1 MSTPTTLLDDN
12 WLNLAELYEQLASEQ
27 QKIFAALTPL
37 KSELTEQLGAKLTAD
52 FTAAEAA
59 LKQAIAGAGAELAT
73 KTEAERVALE
83 AKLEHTLAVMRETVK
98 NFSAETLAAVTA
110 KQGELEQV
118 RQKSMGEVNE
128 KLTELSQQHTKKQLE
143 LVRGAAEA
151 ARLTT
156 RFKGRYDPATVYN
169 RDDWFTFKGSSYLV
183 LKDGVVN
190 EIPTAQSQRGPD
202 ATYAVLAASGA
213 PGNQGPRGQD
223 LVAGGLAT
231 LTDAA
236 TTAWDLTNPVAKWTL
251 GGNRTLTVS
260 NQTAGATYILH
271 VIQGAGSNTVT
282 WPAAVKWPGNTAPT
296 LTTTAAY
303 RDVFSFVSDGTYL
316 FAAYVQNY
324 NV

>member
-1 MSTPTTLLDDN
+1 MSTSTTLLDDN

-27 QKIFAALTPL
+27 QKIFAALAPL
-37 KSELTEQLGAKLTAD
+37 KGELTEQLGAKFSTD
-52 FTAAEAA
+52 FAAAESA

-73 KTEAERVALE
+73 KTEAERAALE
-83 AKLEHTLAVMRETVK
+83 GKLEHTLAVMRETVK
-98 NFSAETLAAVTA
+98 SFSAETLAAVEA
-110 KQGELEQV
+110 KQRDLDV
-118 RQKSMGEVNE
+118 IRAKNMGEVND

-156 RFKGRYDPATVYN
+156 RFKGNYSSTTVYN
-169 RDDWFTFKGSSYLV
+169 RDDWFTSRGSSYLV

-190 EIPTAQSQRGPD
+190 QLPTAQSQRGPD

-213 PGNQGPRGQD
+213 PGNQGVKGQD

-271 VIQGAGSNTVT
+271 VIQSTGSNTVT
-282 WPAAVKWPGNTAPT
+282 WPASVKWPGNVAPT
-296 LTTTAAY
+296 LTVTAAY
-303 RDVFSFVSDGTYL
+303 RDIFSFVSDGTYL